1 MKQQYNVD
9 DHAQHIYETRLD
21 DFFNYLAT
29 QKVLREVLWCVFDE
43 AKEYKHC
50 QQVSGFIKRNQ
61 WKQHVFR
68 LLDAGN
74 KHAWMLLTEISRCGS
89 SQNGSHKSFITQRLA
104 CGRIYYCPAC
114 WR

>member
-1 MKQQYNVD
+1 M
-9 DHAQHIYETRLD
+9 QHIYENQLD

-43 AKEYKHC
+43 AKEYKFAA
-50 QQVSGFIKRNQ
+50 QTTVIIKRNQ

-74 KHAWMLLTEISRCGS
+74 KHTWLLLTEFA
-89 SQNGSHKSFITQRLA
+89 KSERESNERDIAASKADDLH
-104 CGRIYYCPAC
+104 
-114 WR
+114 